1 LCRRDLLRVFARTD
15 AEIAAEVTTDLAS
28 SEQVPDG
35 EVSVSVDDGVMTV
48 SGGVADATDLAGDLR
63 VAWRV
68 PGVVDVVDRLMV
80 SEAPGASSAVS
91 GIAPGHQGRSPD
103 GERVSG
109 ARREVARSR

>member
-1 LCRRDLLRVFARTD
+1 VVERRLRHLVVVDVNDSRRMAGIVSCRDLLRVFARTY
-15 AEIAAEVTTDLAS
+15 AEIAAEVTTELANY
-28 SEQVPDG
+28 EQVPDG

-80 SEAPGASSAVS
+80 SEAP
-91 GIAPGHQGRSPD
+91 
-103 GERVSG
+103 ER
-109 ARREVARSR
+109 ARR